1 MFSNNIFIKNLNRR
15 VNILIK
21 LNYKNNHQQQQQ
33 QKVFLRLTI
42 GVNYLFISKLASL
55 RYPI

>member
-33 QKVFLRLTI
+33 QKVFFKIDYR
-42 GVNYLFISKLASL
+42 SKLSF
-55 RYPI
+55 Y